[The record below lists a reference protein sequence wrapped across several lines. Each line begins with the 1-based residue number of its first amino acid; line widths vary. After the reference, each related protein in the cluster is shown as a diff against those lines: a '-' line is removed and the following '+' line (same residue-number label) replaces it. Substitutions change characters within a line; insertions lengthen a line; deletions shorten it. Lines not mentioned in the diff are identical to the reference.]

1 MQNLMKKGTA
11 TLLAGSI
18 FISALSTTAFAA
30 ELNRNQ
36 IGRSSSA
43 ATAMAD
49 SANSK
54 ITIEIADQIAQE
66 IMHADYDYRGFETQD
81 RGVVSVGAKGVKI
94 ALKFIKQNWSKIA
107 KIAEKY
113 GIKWGKGKVAMTY
126 IDQVLKGAIS
136 ISDNIDDAIY
146 SVVDHVA
153 PDLHPTVKRIIAN
166 AIRFACPV

>member
-36 IGRSSSA
+36 IGRASSA

-94 ALKFIKQNWSKIA
+94 ALKFIKQNWSKMQ
-107 KIAEKY
+107 KLRKNMELNGVKEKS
-113 GIKWGKGKVAMTY
+113 
-126 IDQVLKGAIS
+126 Q
-136 ISDNIDDAIY
+136 
-146 SVVDHVA
+146 
-153 PDLHPTVKRIIAN
+153 
-166 AIRFACPV
+166 